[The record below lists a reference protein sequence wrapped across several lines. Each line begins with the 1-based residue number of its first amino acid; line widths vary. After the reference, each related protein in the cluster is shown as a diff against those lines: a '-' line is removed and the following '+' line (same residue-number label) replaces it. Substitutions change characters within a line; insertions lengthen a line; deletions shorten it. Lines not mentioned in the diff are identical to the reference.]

1 MLASL
6 VCWGPTSCVSHIVPG
21 KAWIPLTSTEAG
33 QSTWRLS
40 VKWECPWT
48 SMLVFTV
55 GALGMFAVPLAAGA
69 CGIYHEISS
78 HPLLS
83 QGTVSR

>member
-1 MLASL
+1 MLGLSRVLGTCLLRESHCPWQSL
-6 VCWGPTSCVSHIVPG
+6 DPSN
-21 KAWIPLTSTEAG
+21 STEAG
-33 QSTWRLS
+33 QPTWRLS
-40 VKWECPWT
+40 VKWKRPWT

-55 GALGMFAVPLAAGA
+55 AGLGMFGVPLAADA
-69 CGIYHEISS
+69 CGICHEIPS